1 MTSWRYLVV
10 KKKKT
15 WSFSNKMAQF
25 LALTS
30 DLVSASSKDIL

>member
-1 MTSWRYLVV
+1 MASWRYLGEE
-10 KKKKT
+10 KT